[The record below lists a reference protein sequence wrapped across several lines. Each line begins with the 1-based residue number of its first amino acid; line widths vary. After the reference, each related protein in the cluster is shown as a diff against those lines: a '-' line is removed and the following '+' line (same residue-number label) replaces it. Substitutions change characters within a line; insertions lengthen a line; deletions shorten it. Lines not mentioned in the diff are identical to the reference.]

1 MGFGGSVHAMI
12 TSLKNNKRKR
22 TTLFEKEI
30 IENNGAYGKFNDTK
44 KMSPLE
50 FRKFQ
55 DKLKEERKRSRRKF
69 LIVYASVM
77 TVVVA
82 LILYFLFYFKLPA

>member
-1 MGFGGSVHAMI
+1 MSFGVVQSMI
-12 TSLKNNKRKR
+12 ITLRNNKRNR
-22 TTLFEKEI
+22 TTMFEKDI
-30 IENNGAYGKFNDTK
+30 IEDNGAYGKFSDTK
-44 KMSPLE
+44 KMSSLE
-50 FRKFQ
+50 FKKFQ
-55 DKLKEERKRSRRKF
+55 TKLLEERKRSRRKF

>member
-1 MGFGGSVHAMI
+1 MSFGVVQSMI
-12 TSLKNNKRKR
+12 ITLRNNKRNR
-22 TTLFEKEI
+22 TTMFEKDI
-30 IENNGAYGKFNDTK
+30 IENNGSYGKFSDTK

-50 FRKFQ
+50 FKKFQ
-55 DKLKEERKRSRRKF
+55 TKLLEERKRSRRKF